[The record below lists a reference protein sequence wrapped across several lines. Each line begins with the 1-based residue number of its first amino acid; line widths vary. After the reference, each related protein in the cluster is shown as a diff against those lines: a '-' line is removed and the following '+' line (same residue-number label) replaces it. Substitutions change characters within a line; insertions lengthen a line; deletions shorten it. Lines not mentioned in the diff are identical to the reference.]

1 MLFSQA
7 DAIYPLPVRSE
18 VDRALTFWTEIERAT
33 GRLPYPMTET
43 LRDGVPRSDW
53 LYQCAGWKNTL
64 MDRITGTVKFFN
76 FSKGFGFVQPADG
89 SKDVF
94 LHVSALER
102 AGINGLNEGDKITFV
117 VEDDRRG
124 RGKQAAQVE
133 LA

>member
-1 MLFSQA
+1 MPQTIG
-7 DAIYPLPVRSE
+7 IYRLPVRSE
-18 VDRALTFWTEIERAT
+18 VDRALTFWIEIERAT
-33 GRLPYPMTET
+33 GRLPFPKHLET
-43 LRDGVPRSDW
+43 PRDGVPRGDW
-53 LYQCAGWKNTL
+53 LYQYAGWKLHL
-64 MDRITGTVKFFN
+64 MERITGTVKFFN